1 MGLHEKIRELRLNN
15 NISQKKLA
23 DAIGVAQSSINY
35 WEKGQRTPSV
45 DAAQRLADYFNITL
59 DELYDINDISV
70 ASNKSKKGVFDK
82 FLDILKSDYEDDE
95 YVEYDDIVDKESEFE
110 TLQKEFFK
118 NKNIKMQDLMFK
130 LNALGQDKAIEQVE
144 LLTKIPEYQRITSE
158 ENTDNSEE

>member
-158 ENTDNSEE
+158 EYTDNSEE

>member
-110 TLQKEFFK
+110 TLQKQFFK

-144 LLTKIPEYQRITSE
+144 LLTKIPEYQRIHR
-158 ENTDNSEE
+158 

>member
-95 YVEYDDIVDKESEFE
+95 YVEYGDIVDKESEFE

>member
-130 LNALGQDKAIEQVE
+130 LNALGQEKAIEQVE

>member
-95 YVEYDDIVDKESEFE
+95 YVEYDDIVDKESEFK

-144 LLTKIPEYQRITSE
+144 LLTKIPEYQRIHR
-158 ENTDNSEE
+158 

>member
-1 MGLHEKIRELRLNN
+1 MGWHEKIRELRLNN

-144 LLTKIPEYQRITSE
+144 LLTKIPEYQRIHR
-158 ENTDNSEE
+158 

>member
-110 TLQKEFFK
+110 TLQEEFFK

-144 LLTKIPEYQRITSE
+144 LLTKIPEYQRIHR
-158 ENTDNSEE
+158 

>member
-144 LLTKIPEYQRITSE
+144 LLTKIPEYQRIHR
-158 ENTDNSEE
+158 

>member
-82 FLDILKSDYEDDE
+82 FLDILKSD
-95 YVEYDDIVDKESEFE
+95 
-110 TLQKEFFK
+110 
-118 NKNIKMQDLMFK
+118 
-130 LNALGQDKAIEQVE
+130 
-144 LLTKIPEYQRITSE
+144 
-158 ENTDNSEE
+158 

>member
-144 LLTKIPEYQRITSE
+144 LLTKIPEYQRKHR
-158 ENTDNSEE
+158 